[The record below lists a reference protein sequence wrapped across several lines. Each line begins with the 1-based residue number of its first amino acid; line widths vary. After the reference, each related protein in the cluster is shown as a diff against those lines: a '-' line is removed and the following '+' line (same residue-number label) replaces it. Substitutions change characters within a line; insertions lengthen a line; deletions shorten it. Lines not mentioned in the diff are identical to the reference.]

1 MNSLT
6 YNITQKVANIDKKI
20 IDKIDDI
27 EEWTGGIS
35 YFGDFLDKCDNNYSN
50 IESIFHIDKDSLIHI
65 LACVKTS
72 YLIKFLRIL
81 AEHDYNEFKVLISYI
96 NNTCQ
101 NSQLSQQV
109 SDRIIL
115 LYRVTVFPELFSN
128 DNFMIICNTV
138 NKNN

>member
-1 MNSLT
+1 MKSLT
-6 YNITQKVANIDKKI
+6 YNITQKVANIDKSI
-20 IDKIDDI
+20 IEKIDDI

-35 YFGDFLDKCDNNYSN
+35 YFGDFLEKCELDFSN
-50 IESIFHIDKDSLIHI
+50 IESIFHIEKENIIHM

-72 YLIKFLRIL
+72 YLIRFLRIL
-81 AEHDYNEFKVLISYI
+81 AEHDYNEFKNLIYYI
-96 NNTCQ
+96 NNNYYQ
-101 NSQLSQQV
+101 VPLAQQV